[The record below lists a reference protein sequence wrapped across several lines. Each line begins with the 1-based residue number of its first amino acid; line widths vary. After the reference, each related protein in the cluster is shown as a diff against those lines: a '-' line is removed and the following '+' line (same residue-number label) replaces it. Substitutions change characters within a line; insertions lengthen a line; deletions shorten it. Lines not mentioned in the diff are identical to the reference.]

1 MLTVY
6 QDILE
11 RLLSYD
17 EFRLSL
23 HLFRGLLLA
32 AAALLVLVAL
42 FHCLYYLGMRTPI
55 YRKKP
60 PVDGWNRHFFA
71 ALIPLFVVLLLVSWG
86 VHVALG
92 IHK

>member
-11 RLLSYD
+11 RLLLYD

-23 HLFRGLLLA
+23 QLFRGVLLA
-32 AAALLVLVAL
+32 SAALLILLAL
-42 FHCLYYLGMRTPI
+42 FHCLYYLGARTPI

-60 PVDGWNRHFFA
+60 PVDGWNRRFFG
-71 ALIPLFVVLLLVSWG
+71 ALVFLLGALFLVSWG
-86 VHVALG
+86 
-92 IHK
+92 IHAMLRVYK